1 MFDVGFWELGLIMV
15 VALLV
20 IGPERMPGLARK
32 AGILLGKGRKFIR
45 SVKEDIDQEIAA
57 EELKKILK
65 EHSDSTGLH
74 EIIEETKETVDE
86 VKQDYLLKAVKDAP
100 AKSEPSDKNAAETDS
115 KSLPENDPAK
125 QK

>member
-45 SVKEDIDQEIAA
+45 SVKADIDQEIAA
-57 EELKKILK
+57 EELKRVLK
-65 EHSDSTGLH
+65 EHSDATGLH
-74 EIIEETKETVDE
+74 EIIEETRDTVNE
-86 VKQDYLLKAVKDAP
+86 VKQDYMLKSVKDTP
-100 AKSEPSDKNAAETDS
+100 AASESSENPPADTDS
-115 KSLPENDPAK
+115 KSLTENDPAK
-125 QK
+125 Q